1 VLDPEDAES
10 ILFLPTSTDDLRVMD
25 VFAGWQDS
33 LHSYGLE
40 VSTGP
45 VVPFR
50 AEEYL
55 RASRSQTTAPMLWLQ
70 HVLPGRI
77 EWPLAGGFRKPEYI
91 EAGAPAKLLV
101 KNRTYVLLRRFSAKE
116 DERRLVAAPYVR
128 DSIPGMVLGL
138 ENHLN
143 FIHCKDGDLD
153 PKMAAALAAMLN
165 SSLFDAYFRLS
176 NGNTQVSATELRA
189 LPLPPVKSLDALAR
203 RLESGE
209 TADRAVSEVFGK
221 RKSGS
226 ASFPTTSCTTT
237 ATNSSGRAADSA
249 NHEGRASRVAA
260 PMLLPW

>member
-1 VLDPEDAES
+1 
-10 ILFLPTSTDDLRVMD
+10 
-25 VFAGWQDS
+25 
-33 LHSYGLE
+33 
-40 VSTGP
+40 
-45 VVPFR
+45 
-50 AEEYL
+50 
-55 RASRSQTTAPMLWLQ
+55 MLWLQ

-128 DSIPGMVLGL
+128 NSIPSAVLGL

-143 FIHCKDGDLD
+143 FIHRKDGDLE
-153 PKMAAALAAMLN
+153 PKLAIALAALLN

-189 LPLPPVKSLDALAR
+189 LPLPPIRALVALSR

-209 TADRAVSEVFGK
+209 TADLAVRQVVTWETEVWV
-221 RKSGS
+221 
-226 ASFPTTSCTTT
+226 AEFP
-237 ATNSSGRAADSA
+237 DHLL
-249 NHEGRASRVAA
+249 HENGDRFLGPRG
-260 PMLLPW
+260 